1 MTTYNNTHIPYGN
14 TKTSNPKPEELDIAN
29 TVEYYLYDISL
40 LTLIYMGLSLLNNI
54 TKIEQHV
61 PKHSLLNKQ
70 GIEKRRVEHTTKL
83 NADQKKLRKLFL
95 YGSFITKTATWLKAP
110 YIFSLYNRLHGFTR
124 PEIGFLLIVE
134 NITSLVFGP
143 IIGNLADTF
152 GNKNFCI
159 LHGLLVSLH
168 ACLRLTGIK
177 NVGYIAQFISGL
189 CSCIFDVAYE
199 SWFIN
204 ESSLLFNNNEK
215 SLKESF
221 RSEVLSKQVQIDG
234 LISIFITGIG
244 TILNI
249 NFGIKAPF
257 IASVFVST
265 LSSVFVFFFWKE
277 SSKEDFE
284 KHDRLNAESEIRLRN
299 E

>member
-1 MTTYNNTHIPYGN
+1 MNTFNNTHQSYGIKN
-14 TKTSNPKPEELDIAN
+14 STNPKPEELNIAN
-29 TVEYYLYDISL
+29 TVEFYLYDITL

-70 GIEKRRVEHTTKL
+70 GIDKRRVEHPTKL
-83 NADQKKLRKLFL
+83 DTDQKKLRKLFL
-95 YGSFITKTATWLKAP
+95 YGSFIIKTATWLKAP

-124 PEIGFLLIVE
+124 PEIGFLFIVD

-168 ACLRLTGIK
+168 VCFRLTGVK
-177 NVGYIAQFISGL
+177 NLAYIAQFISGI

-204 ESSLLFNNNEK
+204 ESSLLFNKDEK

-249 NFGIKAPF
+249 NFGIKSPF
-257 IASVFVST
+257 VASVFVST
-265 LSSVFVFFFWKE
+265 LSSVFVIFFWRE

-284 KHDRLNAESEIRLRN
+284 KHDKLNGETVIRLRD